1 MLDLSWLIKYGE
13 SRGAGFVDI
22 RFHDR
27 TYELIVLDN
36 GVVKQYTVS
45 TSKGVGVRVVVDKFF
60 GYASTNRLDKDSLME
75 AVDRAISVAK
85 SMSRFGLPIE
95 LFERKIVRDRVTSK
109 FSIDPFTVDSSEKI
123 SVLKDMYSITRDFK
137 DIISCLARFGYEYDN
152 RFYQSSWGDEVEVT
166 NRLIGISILTV
177 AKVNGVVERVHDQ
190 KSMVA
195 GWEFIKSTDWCEF
208 SRDVAQITVQAAKS
222 PAVKPGRY
230 DAVLDNE
237 MVGLLLHEA
246 FGHATEA
253 DIVEAGGSVL
263 EGRVGERIASDYV
276 TVVDDGLVE
285 GGFYL
290 PYDDEGSPKVKTVTV
305 DRGVLKTYLHSLW
318 TAKRFD
324 SKPTGNARVMDYEQ
338 VILIRQTNT
347 YMEPGDHSVDELFED
362 IKEGVYV
369 RGRGAMGGQV
379 DPSMG
384 TFTFTAG
391 PSYLVK
397 NGRVESL
404 IRGVMISGNI
414 LETLKNVDAVA
425 KDLKVTTSVFG
436 GCGKDGQMVRVGD
449 GGPHIRVRGLVIG
462 GGV

>member
-1 MLDLSWLIKYGE
+1 
-13 SRGAGFVDI
+13 
-22 RFHDR
+22 
-27 TYELIVLDN
+27 
-36 GVVKQYTVS
+36 
-45 TSKGVGVRVVVDKFF
+45 
-60 GYASTNRLDKDSLME
+60 
-75 AVDRAISVAK
+75 
-85 SMSRFGLPIE
+85 
-95 LFERKIVRDRVTSK
+95 
-109 FSIDPFTVDSSEKI
+109 
-123 SVLKDMYSITRDFK
+123 
-137 DIISCLARFGYEYDN
+137 
-152 RFYQSSWGDEVEVT
+152 
-166 NRLIGISILTV
+166 
-177 AKVNGVVERVHDQ
+177 
-190 KSMVA
+190 
-195 GWEFIKSTDWCEF
+195 
-208 SRDVAQITVQAAKS
+208 
-222 PAVKPGRY
+222 
-230 DAVLDNE
+230 
-237 MVGLLLHEA
+237 
-246 FGHATEA
+246 
-253 DIVEAGGSVL
+253 
-263 EGRVGERIASDYV
+263 
-276 TVVDDGLVE
+276 
-285 GGFYL
+285 
-290 PYDDEGSPKVKTVTV
+290 

-347 YMEPGDHSVDELFED
+347 YMEPGDYSVDELFED